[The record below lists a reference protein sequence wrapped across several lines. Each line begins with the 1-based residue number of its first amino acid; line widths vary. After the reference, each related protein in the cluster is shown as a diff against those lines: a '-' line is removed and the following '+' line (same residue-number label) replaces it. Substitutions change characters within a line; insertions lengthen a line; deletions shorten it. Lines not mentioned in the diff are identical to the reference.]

1 MLYYLLSI
9 TILTLIFWGLHKAR
23 IIPVCPICA
32 GVVITW
38 VGGIVALYY
47 GSSWAN
53 PMIITILM
61 GASMG
66 ALADKYGNR
75 FGLLWKTVVVLLG
88 LPAIYLLV
96 QKSLWQGSGL
106 VILLILIT
114 ILLQKKNTPTLRDKK
129 DLFKDCC

>member
-9 TILTLIFWGLHKAR
+9 AVLTLIFWGLHKAR
-23 IIPVCPICA
+23 IIPICPICS

-38 VGGIVALYY
+38 VGGIIAFYY
-47 GSSWAN
+47 GASWAN
-53 PMIITILM
+53 PMIIAILM

-88 LPAIYLLV
+88 LPAIYLLM
-96 QKSLWQGSGL
+96 QKSLWQGLGL
-106 VILLILIT
+106 VILLILISV
-114 ILLQKKNTPTLRDKK
+114 ISNKKDASVLHNKK